1 MERGDRDT
9 DRERTQRERERQR
22 ETEREREREREGGR
36 ICNFRSPGRVNRS
49 SLALGVSFQLFP
61 LENGTPTRAMGCPL
75 GHSGGDPSS
84 RPSVRKKGTERE
96 RERES
101 VSVRVTC
108 DTDTPNS
115 EP

>member
-9 DRERTQRERERQR
+9 DRERTQREKERQR
-22 ETEREREREREGGR
+22 ETEREREREGGR

-96 RERES
+96 RECECES
-101 VSVRVTC
+101 DMRHRY
-108 DTDTPNS
+108 PKL
-115 EP
+115 